1 VPGPLERLEAVTM
14 DFSYGK
20 HFKQEASTGYE
31 TLLFDAM
38 TGDQTL
44 FHRMD
49 MVEAGWEAIEPV
61 LRRWAHDAREP
72 VAEYAAGSMGPP
84 AADVLVERDGRRW
97 RD

>member
-1 VPGPLERLEAVTM
+1 MPGPLERLETVTM
-14 DFSYGK
+14 DFSYAK
-20 HFKQEASTGYE
+20 HFSQEASTGYE

-49 MVEAGWEAIEPV
+49 MVEAGWQVIAPI
-61 LRRWAHDAREP
+61 LRRWADSRDP
-72 VAEYAAGSMGPP
+72 VPEYAAGSMGPP
-84 AADVLVERDGRRW
+84 EAYVLVERDGRQW